1 MNVIFFTQSN
11 SLDIFYEVQKRIEK
25 MTSMGKV
32 GYYVANQTHYE
43 SFIKN
48 NPDFEKKN
56 SVLKEWEI
64 YREARKHEPS
74 LERINK
80 YQSELGEIDL
90 WTPYVTDRRLSFGKR
105 YAFKQSYKPY
115 FSYEHYLSIMD
126 ISLGRIDDLFKSIQP
141 DLICTIYT
149 ATFGDCLGHQFA
161 KAKGIRA
168 LDLRLSRLKN
178 YVMFVDGVNEPPKHI
193 KKLFFDN
200 EKQLDNKLIIKAKDY
215 INKVKSENA
224 LYDGALRASSKKHQ
238 FKINAGSFNILALAK
253 KIVKLFLSLINRSD
267 YKNDPQVHNPVIA
280 AFYNLIYKKIN
291 NMRNSLALSNK
302 YVSEEYINNNKY
314 IFYPLHVEPEL
325 VLAQFARP
333 YLNQIEVIRNIRYS
347 TPLTKTILVKDHPLM
362 FGKRPLSYYKKI
374 LSIPNVKLVNP
385 VIPSEKILNNCELL
399 VIIRGAMGLEAVIKG
414 IPVVCLGKTMFE
426 LLPKS
431 MYRFC
436 SSLYDLK
443 SEISDL
449 LRNYEFDEKA
459 LIKYLIS
466 VMDGSCPVNLVTD
479 LLGKKGRYK
488 EGSDTYKFEEHP
500 HLDILSDYLLKRI
513 NEA

>member
-224 LYDGALRASSKKHQ
+224 LYDGVLRASSQKHQ
-238 FKINAGSFNILALAK
+238 FKINASSFNVAG
-253 KIVKLFLSLINRSD
+253 
-267 YKNDPQVHNPVIA
+267 H
-280 AFYNLIYKKIN
+280 
-291 NMRNSLALSNK
+291 
-302 YVSEEYINNNKY
+302 SE
-314 IFYPLHVEPEL
+314 
-325 VLAQFARP
+325 
-333 YLNQIEVIRNIRYS
+333 
-347 TPLTKTILVKDHPLM
+347 
-362 FGKRPLSYYKKI
+362 
-374 LSIPNVKLVNP
+374 
-385 VIPSEKILNNCELL
+385 
-399 VIIRGAMGLEAVIKG
+399 
-414 IPVVCLGKTMFE
+414 
-426 LLPKS
+426 
-431 MYRFC
+431 YR
-436 SSLYDLK
+436 
-443 SEISDL
+443 
-449 LRNYEFDEKA
+449 
-459 LIKYLIS
+459 
-466 VMDGSCPVNLVTD
+466 
-479 LLGKKGRYK
+479 
-488 EGSDTYKFEEHP
+488 
-500 HLDILSDYLLKRI
+500 
-513 NEA
+513 